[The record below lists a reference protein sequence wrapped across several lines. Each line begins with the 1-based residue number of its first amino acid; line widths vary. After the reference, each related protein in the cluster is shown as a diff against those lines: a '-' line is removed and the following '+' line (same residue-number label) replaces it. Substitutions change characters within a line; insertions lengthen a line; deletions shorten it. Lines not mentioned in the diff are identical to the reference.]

1 MGAQS
6 AGHAGAVY
14 LAEPLPRWTHDFDT
28 LVTVAP
34 ACQAIRCV
42 LEGVCYSLG
51 LIPSLPLSSNRPVKT
66 P

>member
-6 AGHAGAVY
+6 AGLAAAVC
-14 LAEPLPRWTHDFDT
+14 LAEPLPRRTHDFDT

-42 LEGVCYSLG
+42 LEVVGHSLR
-51 LIPSLPLSSNRPVKT
+51 LISSLPLSSNRPVKT
-66 P
+66 L